1 MKIRYPVTALV
12 LIIITLTAMQ
22 TILLDTIPYRIYD
35 FAINLLGILSLIC
48 ICLIVYLIIRNIF
61 RAIKGATTGV
71 PQGASYRDKARRACE
86 KVTPKKRKDTTPP
99 WEG

>member
-48 ICLIVYLIIRNIF
+48 VCLIAYLIVRNIF
-61 RAIKGATTGV
+61 RAIKSAVTGV
-71 PQGASYRDKARRACE
+71 PQGANYRDEARRACE
-86 KVTPKKRKDTTPP
+86 KVTPKKSKDTTPP